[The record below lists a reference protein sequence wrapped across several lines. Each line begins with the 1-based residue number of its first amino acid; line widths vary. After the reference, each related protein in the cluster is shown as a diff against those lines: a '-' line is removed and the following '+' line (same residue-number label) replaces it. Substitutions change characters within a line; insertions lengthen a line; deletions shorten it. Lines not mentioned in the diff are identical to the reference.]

1 MKIKRLS
8 QFTLL
13 ITMRLGQFTVL
24 FHSHSIDCKGC
35 WWYNLK
41 FIQSYCQGW
50 RRLPLSYK
58 GRLSKGGTNVVTTS
72 SWSLHRD
79 FCIQKACTLKS
90 CSFLSLIYYLAIK
103 CLRFL
108 QTWNETLKEFPS
120 GSQMTSSFHL
130 LYMSVFLRI
139 AKLVMIKIC

>member
-1 MKIKRLS
+1 MGIACEGLRLLAQTRRSDIQNHTFFSCMKIKRLS

-24 FHSHSIDCKGC
+24 FHSHSIDCKGY

-41 FIQSYCQGW
+41 LIQSYCQGW

-79 FCIQKACTLKS
+79 FVFRRPALWKVAHSSLLHITLQS
-90 CSFLSLIYYLAIK
+90 SA
-103 CLRFL
+103 
-108 QTWNETLKEFPS
+108 S
-120 GSQMTSSFHL
+120 GSC
-130 LYMSVFLRI
+130 
-139 AKLVMIKIC
+139 KLETEH